1 MNGNGIKITKKII
14 RALTAVSFLF
24 FVAYQ
29 LFLVTKIEEGR
40 TGRIIGVFLYSL
52 ITLASFLALTSN
64 SAVRIARI
72 ILFTVG
78 LGGNFLVKL
87 VNIPVYFGTLDFS
100 YIPSV
105 LRCAIYIF
113 SQLGTL
119 LILVYYLAIR
129 RNQTILPST
138 KRKAANVM
146 MSVVIVLFVLCLIM
160 ELVMMLRFG
169 ESITY
174 SLSTT
179 IISRFLY
186 CFGFAGIA
194 VGFMLPSTT
203 VEEDDLEEYVNK
215 EQADADIMVI
225 SPENQKPRAEEER
238 RRNLVIDNADIVMNS
253 PENKKP
259 RAEEERRRNLV
270 IDNADIVMGAPE
282 NKKPRAEEERRR
294 NLVIDNADI
303 VMGSPETKKSH
314 SNKNKPRKSV
324 LDDNDFVFSTTENTR
339 SSKNHKK

>member
-1 MNGNGIKITKKII
+1 
-14 RALTAVSFLF
+14 
-24 FVAYQ
+24 
-29 LFLVTKIEEGR
+29 
-40 TGRIIGVFLYSL
+40 
-52 ITLASFLALTSN
+52 
-64 SAVRIARI
+64 
-72 ILFTVG
+72 
-78 LGGNFLVKL
+78 
-87 VNIPVYFGTLDFS
+87 
-100 YIPSV
+100 
-105 LRCAIYIF
+105 
-113 SQLGTL
+113 
-119 LILVYYLAIR
+119 
-129 RNQTILPST
+129 
-138 KRKAANVM
+138 
-146 MSVVIVLFVLCLIM
+146 
-160 ELVMMLRFG
+160 MMLGFG

-225 SPENQKPRAEEER
+225 SPENQ
-238 RRNLVIDNADIVMNS
+238 
-253 PENKKP
+253 KP